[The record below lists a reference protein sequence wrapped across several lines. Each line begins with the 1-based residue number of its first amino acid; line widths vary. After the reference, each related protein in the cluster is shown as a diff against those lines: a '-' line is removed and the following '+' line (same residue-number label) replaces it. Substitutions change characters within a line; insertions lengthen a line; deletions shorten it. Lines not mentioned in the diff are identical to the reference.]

1 MSSIDEEYQRAI
13 SWLFN
18 QFPSYQNQGVQAYKP
33 DLGNIKK
40 LLEALQIDI
49 SAIQFIHVA
58 GTNGKGTCTNYIG
71 SILMENGY
79 NTGVFT
85 SPHLVDFRERI
96 IVNGDKID
104 QRSVVEFFNTVRA
117 LPFSP
122 SFFEVTLAMA
132 LRFFVQEKC
141 EFVVLETGLGG
152 RLDATNVVTPILSII
167 TNIGLDHVNL
177 LGDTFEKIAYEK
189 AGIIKL
195 KIPVIIGEFN
205 NQTLPVF
212 EKVAL
217 EKDASLFFIT
227 DNLVYKSHF
236 TIKNYKQKNEK
247 IILKAIEVLNQLG
260 VKISNESVERGF
272 TNVHRN
278 TSYMGRFQ
286 ITSKKPLEIIDVAHN
301 EDGII
306 DLIQS
311 VDQLDFKRLLVLY
324 GSSSDKDYAKIIS
337 LFPQDAMI
345 YFAEFTSSRSL
356 KIENVEEEI
365 SAIHPNIL
373 FYKTVSEAYTAIEE
387 TRVED
392 DLTLITGSFYL
403 ISDFFQKK

>member
-1 MSSIDEEYQRAI
+1 MSTLDEEFQQAI

-33 DLGNIKK
+33 DLGNI
-40 LLEALQIDI
+40 LQLIEALQIDVSEI
-49 SAIQFIHVA
+49 RFIHIA

-79 NTGVFT
+79 KTGVFT
-85 SPHLVDFRERI
+85 SPHLIDFRERI
-96 IVNGDKID
+96 IINGVKID
-104 QRSVVEFFNTVRA
+104 QRSVVDFCNKVKTFS
-117 LPFSP
+117 FSP

-132 LRFFVQEKC
+132 LQFFTQEKC
-141 EFVVLETGLGG
+141 EYVILETGLGG

-167 TNIGLDHVNL
+167 TNIGLDHVDL
-177 LGDTFEKIAYEK
+177 LGDTIEKIAFEK
-189 AGIIKL
+189 AGIIKSN
-195 KIPVIIGEFN
+195 IPVIIGDVN

-286 ITSKKPLEIIDVAHN
+286 ITSKKPLEIVDVAHN

-306 DLIQS
+306 DLMQS

-324 GSSSDKDYAKIIS
+324 GSSSDKDYTKIIS
-337 LFPQDAMI
+337 LFPKDAMI

-356 KIENVEEEI
+356 KIESVEEEI
-365 SAIHPNIL
+365 SSIHPNIQY
-373 FYKTVSEAYTAIEE
+373 YKTVSEAYTAIEE
-387 TRVED
+387 AREED